1 MTQKEEAKTTKIRRV
16 AMNWKTCMHTM
27 TTGYFTPLF
36 LVILGS
42 VAVLTLENNDPE
54 KGSKNNKD
62 QTCSDESE
70 DRSPNAAQVLAE
82 IKEIQYQCGELCDV
96 RTSKGIQNLEVLN
109 VWNAARG
116 NNSIA
121 FKKKAFS
128 CRAIWNISIPDEPS
142 RFLRPPI
149 EVPKLLEKYFS
160 YNFTIPIEH
169 YYFDNDVEAFRDE
182 SNGNQGTIGSY
193 IIIPK
198 VISY

>member
-1 MTQKEEAKTTKIRRV
+1 
-16 AMNWKTCMHTM
+16 MHTM
-27 TTGYFTPLF
+27 TTDYFTPLF
-36 LVILGS
+36 FVLLGS
-42 VAVLTLENNDPE
+42 VAVLTLENNGRE
-54 KGSKNNKD
+54 IRSKKNKD
-62 QTCSDESE
+62 QTCSDELE
-70 DRSPNAAQVLAE
+70 DRSPNTAQVLAE
-82 IKEIQYQCGELCDV
+82 ITEIQYQCGELCDV
-96 RTSKGIQNLEVLN
+96 RTSKGAQNLEALN

-149 EVPKLLEKYFS
+149 KVPKPLEKYFS

-182 SNGNQGTIGSY
+182 SNGNWGTIGSY
-193 IIIPK
+193 NIIPK
-198 VISY
+198 LISYTTYLIH